1 MQNIF
6 LVFLILLQ
14 TTLSGCAAL
23 LPITVAGT
31 AVFVSDERS
40 LARMIDDKLIY
51 TNITGELSKKG
62 GGQMFLAVNVTVFE
76 GRVLLTGNVG
86 SKPYVDEAV
95 KTAWSVHGVKEVIN
109 CLVVNM
115 KPIGNSANDVLIEKA
130 IESRLLLE
138 KKLISTNY
146 KVIVN
151 NNEAYILGIAQSEEE
166 MQKVLYIARHAKGV
180 SKVVNYIILKND
192 IRRG

>member
-6 LVFLILLQ
+6 LIFLIVIE

-23 LPITVAGT
+23 LPISVAGT
-31 AVFVSDERS
+31 AAFVSDERS
-40 LARMIDDKLIY
+40 LGKIIDDKLIY
-51 TNITGELSKKG
+51 TNITSELSKKG
-62 GGQMFLAVNVTVFE
+62 GGQMFMAVNVTVLE

-86 SKPYVDEAV
+86 SKTHIDEAV

-109 CLVVNM
+109 CLLVNM
-115 KPIGNSANDVLIEKA
+115 KPIGNSANDILIEKA

-138 KKLISTNY
+138 KKLMSTNY

-166 MQKVLYIARHAKGV
+166 MNKVLHIASNSKGV